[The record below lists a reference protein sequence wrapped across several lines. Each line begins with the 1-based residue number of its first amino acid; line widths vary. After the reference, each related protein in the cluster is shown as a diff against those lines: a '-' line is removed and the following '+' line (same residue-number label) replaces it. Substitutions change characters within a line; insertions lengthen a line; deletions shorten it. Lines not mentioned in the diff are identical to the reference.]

1 MVVNSSNLKR
11 EKIGLRAEF
20 KDPSQAKART
30 FEKCDQQSLARQ
42 VVKIAEEYRR
52 YSKDDDLKEIYQAY
66 EYAREKHK
74 GQKRANGQPYIIHPI
89 AVAAILLEIEVDKD
103 TLKAAFLHDVVED
116 CDVTLDDIAEHFGD
130 ATAKLVDGVTKLS
143 KLAYSSKEE
152 LQAQNFR
159 KMFLAMAKDIRVVLI
174 KLADRLHNMRTMSF
188 KEPHKQVEKS
198 RETLDIYA
206 PLAHRLGIYKIKWEL
221 EDLCL
226 RFLESEAYY
235 ELVGA
240 IAQKRSLRESFL
252 ENIVIQLT
260 EAINSLGLRAEIE
273 GRPKHFYSIYRKM
286 KSQNKGIDE
295 IYDLFATRIIV
306 PSVADCYAVL
316 GLVHELYKPMPGRF
330 KDYIAMPKPN
340 MYQSLHSTVI
350 GPNGVPFEV
359 QIRTFD
365 MHRTA
370 EYGIAAHWRYKEGKS
385 DKPANAAIESKLTWL
400 RQLLE
405 WQKDMSGPDE
415 FMESLRQGLIED
427 EVFVFTPR
435 GEVKPLPMG
444 ANPIDFAYAIHSDVG
459 HHMSG
464 AKVNGRQ
471 VPLNYVL
478 ANGDIVEII
487 TTEKMNGPSLDW
499 LKIVKSSNAKS
510 KIRAWHKKSQREDN
524 IHRGKHDLEE
534 EIKKQGFEPGKLLQK
549 QFYEPI
555 VKRYSFSS
563 IEDIYAAIGYRGI
576 SVNRIY
582 PALRD
587 RYLIS
592 LSDEERSKLG
602 YRLNPN
608 GQIVK
613 LAKGG
618 IQVEDL
624 KSGERKEHREPKRKS
639 SSCGVDVVG
648 LDNALVKLANCCSP
662 VKGDPIIGFIT
673 RGSGVTVHRTS
684 CSNIRRLLE
693 LANRSEKDAERA
705 ARLIDVYWSGDED
718 ISFDVRIS
726 IICYDRPGLFAEVS
740 NAIAEERVTIIS
752 GQLNSAKDVTASLD
766 LTIKVNAH
774 RQLDRIVGRIKTID
788 GVISVRRV

>member
-1 MVVNSSNLKR
+1 MAFDDDM
-11 EKIGLRAEF
+11 RAPLEQEQHASAS
-20 KDPSQAKART
+20 KLEPS
-30 FEKCDQQSLARQ
+30 DDMSLARK
-42 VVKIAEEYRR
+42 VVKIAEAYRA
-52 YSKDDDLKEIYQAY
+52 YSKDDDVKPIYQAY
-66 EYAREKHK
+66 EFAREKHK
-74 GQKRANGQPYIIHPI
+74 KQKRANGQPYIIHPI
-89 AVAAILLEIEVDKD
+89 AVAEILLEIEVDKE

-116 CDVTLDDIAEHFGD
+116 CDVCEAEVEAHFGT
-130 ATAKLVDGVTKLS
+130 ATAMLVDGVTKLT

-174 KLADRLHNMRTMSF
+174 KLADRLHNMRTMRF
-188 KEPHKQVEKS
+188 KEPAKQREKA

-226 RFLESEAYY
+226 RYLEPDAYY

-240 IAQKRSLRESFL
+240 IQQKRSIRESFM

-260 EAINSLGLRAEIE
+260 EAINELGLKAEVE

-286 KSQNKGIDE
+286 KAQGKGIDE

-330 KDYIAMPKPN
+330 KDYIAMPKAN
-340 MYQSLHSTVI
+340 LYQSLHSTVI

-385 DKPANAAIESKLTWL
+385 DRGANDAIESKLTWL

-405 WQKDMSGPDE
+405 WQKEMSGPDE
-415 FMESLRQGLIED
+415 FMETLREGLIED
-427 EVFVFTPR
+427 EVFVFTPK
-435 GEVKPLPMG
+435 GEVKSLPMG

-471 VPLNYVL
+471 VPLNYDL
-478 ANGDIVEII
+478 KNGDIVEII
-487 TTEKMNGPSLDW
+487 TTEKMHGPSLDW

-510 KIRAWHKKSQREDN
+510 KIRAWHKKSQRDEN
-524 IHRGKHDLEE
+524 VIRGRHDLEE
-534 EIKKQGFEPGKLLQK
+534 EIRKQGFETGKLLQK

-555 VKRYSFSS
+555 VKRYSFSTL
-563 IEDIYAAIGYRGI
+563 EDIYAAIGYRGL
-576 SVNRIY
+576 SVKRVF

-587 RYLIS
+587 KYLSS
-592 LSDEERSKLG
+592 LTDEERAKLG

-608 GQIVK
+608 GLIVK
-613 LAKGG
+613 LSKSSL
-618 IQVEDL
+618 QVDDL
-624 KSGERKEHREPKRKS
+624 KSGTATIKARPRRKKS
-639 SSCGVDVVG
+639 DCGVEVKG
-648 LDNALVKLANCCSP
+648 LDNALVKLANCCKP
-662 VKGDPIIGFIT
+662 VQGDPINGFVT

-684 CSNIRRLLE
+684 CTNIRRLLE
-693 LANRSEKDAERA
+693 IANRSDRDAERA
-705 ARLIDVYWSGDED
+705 ARLIDVYWSGDEEM
-718 ISFDVRIS
+718 SYDVEITV
-726 IICYDRPGLFAEVS
+726 ICYDRPGLFAEIS
-740 NAIAEERVTIIS
+740 NAIAEERVPIIS
-752 GQLNSAKDVTASLD
+752 GQLNSAKGVTASLS
-766 LTIKVNAH
+766 LVLRVTTH
-774 RQLDRIVGRIKTID
+774 SQLDKIFGRIKTID
-788 GVISVRRV
+788 GVITVRRV